1 MHGHETW
8 CCILQ
13 PLERKVMNFQL
24 KLVEKLGF
32 ASWSYR
38 SYMTVVEVDTEV
50 SRVAESDSDVCFLS
64 HLKNTSHWQVSYL
77 GEESHNVHNV
87 FKGEKNFLSSPN
99 VIVLWHT
106 YSLAPTPTP
115 TSSQAK
121 GNPGSFWRV
130 CFWLTFSPG
139 GAPQKNWTAA
149 ALAFCSAKTKHV
161 VAPTELS

>member
-1 MHGHETW
+1 
-8 CCILQ
+8 
-13 PLERKVMNFQL
+13 
-24 KLVEKLGF
+24 
-32 ASWSYR
+32 
-38 SYMTVVEVDTEV
+38 MTVVEVDTEV

-77 GEESHNVHNV
+77 GEESHNVHDV

-121 GNPGSFWRV
+121 GNPVRSDVFAFGSHFRKA
-130 CFWLTFSPG
+130 
-139 GAPQKNWTAA
+139 APHKKIEQLPPWP
-149 ALAFCSAKTKHV
+149 SARLKQNTWWHR
-161 VAPTELS
+161 LSSASR